1 MAEVLFQ
8 VLEKSLIQA
17 NYLSGYRLVKIPTSG
32 GIKFITAEY
41 IAAARLDLTPNQTNK
56 ICQNF
61 RDCLD

>member
-1 MAEVLFQ
+1 MAEVSFQ

-17 NYLSGYRLVKIPTSG
+17 NYLSGYRLVAIPTSG
-32 GIKFITAEY
+32 AINFITTEY
-41 IAAARLDLTPNQTNK
+41 IAGARLDLTTNQTNK

>member
-1 MAEVLFQ
+1 MAEVSFQ

-17 NYLSGYRLVKIPTSG
+17 NYLSGYRLVPIPTSG
-32 GIKFITAEY
+32 AIKFITAEY
-41 IAAARLDLTPNQTNK
+41 IAGARLDLTTNQANK